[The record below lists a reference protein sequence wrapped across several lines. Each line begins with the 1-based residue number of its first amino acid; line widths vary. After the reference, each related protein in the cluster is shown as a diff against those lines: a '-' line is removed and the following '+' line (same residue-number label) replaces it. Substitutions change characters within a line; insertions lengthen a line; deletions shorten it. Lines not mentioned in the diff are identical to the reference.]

1 MLTSLRAVAGIAAGQ
16 PGETGEPLLHL
27 VVEAVLRLA
36 RLQVEEA
43 QHQRARQ
50 TEQRRAERGAHAR
63 HRRRQPGL
71 ELVEHHHEIALA
83 DREAVDH
90 LADRADRLEQ
100 APEGAE
106 QAEEDQK
113 ADLVARDVAPLVEP
127 GADAVQQIADR
138 HRRQHR
144 SGPRRSCSPSALGD
158 RRQQPRRRLQREAR
172 LAGAE
177 GLDPADL
184 RLDADDAPE
193 DVDDADQQ
201 DPEDQAIE
209 HWVVEEDPQHDV
221 VGEGDREGRQHQED
235 DHAVDETLR
244 TGHRRAFPTRL
255 RPIDAAMDAAHP
267 PAARRRARA
276 GRTAARRWWRLGLE
290 TFVNTKA

>member
-1 MLTSLRAVAGIAAGQ
+1 MLTSPRDMAGIAAGQ
-16 PGETGEPLLHL
+16 PGQPGEPLLHL

-43 QHQRARQ
+43 QHQRAGQ
-50 TEQRRAERGAHAR
+50 AEQRRAEGDAHAR
-63 HRRRQPGL
+63 YRRRQPGL
-71 ELVEHHHEIALA
+71 ELVEHHHEITLA
-83 DREAVDH
+83 DRQAVDH

-113 ADLVARDVAPLVEP
+113 ADLVARDVAKFVEP
-127 GADAVQQIADR
+127 GADAVEQIAHR
-138 HRRQHR
+138 HRRQHDPAAAFLLAER
-144 SGPRRSCSPSALGD
+144 ARD
-158 RRQQPRRRLQREAR
+158 RRQQPGRRLQREAG

-184 RLDADDAPE
+184 RLDAEDAPE
-193 DVDDADQQ
+193 DVDDPDQQ
-201 DPEDQAIE
+201 NAQDQAVE
-209 HWVVEEDPQHDV
+209 HRVVQEDPPDDLI
-221 VGEGDREGRQHQED
+221 GEGDRGGRQHQED

-255 RPIDAAMDAAHP
+255 RPERRCGGRRATASRWSGSGDGAPAVP
-267 PAARRRARA
+267 PRPARR
-276 GRTAARRWWRLGLE
+276 L
-290 TFVNTKA
+290 